1 MKTSYLIIR
10 INAKDLYDREFLMR
24 GFTAKRIEKVIGVI
38 AVVGEGLLTDESKM
52 YHLSRVN
59 INLLESDTQQSWAR
73 LTWSCIDDD
82 RIVSGMRRL
91 PPELRDRIKAMRT
104 NRIYH
109 EVDTAIPEA
118 FRDCHTE
125 FVYKS
130 RPERRTIAVEKT
142 GVLDDF
148 TVEEIVQHLKDRLGA
163 DISIK
168 L

>member
-10 INAKDLYDREFLMR
+10 LNAKDMYDREFLMR

-38 AVVGEGLLTDESKM
+38 AIVGEGLLTDDSKM

-73 LTWSCIDDD
+73 LTWSCIDED

-91 PPELRDRIKAMRT
+91 PPELCDRVKAMRT

-130 RPERRTIAVEKT
+130 RPARLVIADEKRGT
-142 GVLDDF
+142 LDEF
-148 TVEEIVQHLKDRLGA
+148 TVEEILAHLKTR
-163 DISIK
+163 IK
-168 L
+168 GVTIAF